1 MNKDTSLIQGYKNW
15 YNNSEDGKDILS
27 LEMALWSVLCEPN
40 LLSSNKIVFYQVYA
54 LIQMFLHKRPS
65 QHSML
70 KNLAYKEG
78 YNTEDTHICL
88 IGRLIMKLTPN
99 LKKLE
104 EKKNQ
109 LKSEEDFGKY
119 LFKTGEIVTMHCVEE
134 FINDIV
140 SNKIESIMIEQYYGN
155 YNISKYQDL
164 SYIQYE
170 IVTRHQAILLAEIIK
185 EEWKI
190 REINVLCHDLDNNCE
205 SGSNRLK
212 NESRDNIYKLH
223 ERIRTKLKLTL
234 ENNNFDE
241 NVGRLFIKE
250 FLKKICQNCPPLPT
264 YKEEKGY

>member
-170 IVTRHQAILLAEIIK
+170 IDRKSV
-185 EEWKI
+185 
-190 REINVLCHDLDNNCE
+190 V
-205 SGSNRLK
+205 
-212 NESRDNIYKLH
+212 
-223 ERIRTKLKLTL
+223 
-234 ENNNFDE
+234 
-241 NVGRLFIKE
+241 
-250 FLKKICQNCPPLPT
+250 
-264 YKEEKGY
+264 

>member
-190 REINVLCHDLDNNCE
+190 REINVL
-205 SGSNRLK
+205 
-212 NESRDNIYKLH
+212 
-223 ERIRTKLKLTL
+223 
-234 ENNNFDE
+234 
-241 NVGRLFIKE
+241 FI
-250 FLKKICQNCPPLPT
+250 LSI
-264 YKEEKGY
+264 